1 MGVEPLSSAAS
12 ARAVFLDRDGVLNEA
27 VVRNGNPYP
36 PDSLETLV
44 VPTDAKPALQRL
56 HERGFRL
63 VMVTNQ
69 PDIARKKVQRE
80 TVYRI
85 NDHLRSLLALDAVEV
100 CEHDDADG
108 CDCRKP
114 APGMLVRAAQRDGIA
129 LSRSFMVG
137 DRWRDIEAGRRAGC
151 RTLLIGDG
159 YAEGLKSP
167 PDVAVASLSEA
178 ADWILAQPDA
188 RAG

>member
-1 MGVEPLSSAAS
+1 MGVEPLTSEQT
-12 ARAVFLDRDGVLNEA
+12 RAVFLDRDGVLNKA
-27 VVRNGNPYP
+27 ILRDGRPYP
-36 PDSLETLV
+36 PDSLETVV
-44 VPTDAKPALQRL
+44 VPDDAAAALNRL
-56 HERGFRL
+56 RGHGFRL

-69 PDIARKKVQRE
+69 PDIARAKVRRE
-80 TVYRI
+80 TVHQI
-85 NDHLRSLLALDAVEV
+85 NDHLRALLAIDAVEV

-114 APGMLVRAAQRDGIA
+114 APGMLVRAAARDGIV
-129 LSRSFMVG
+129 LSQSFMVG

-167 PDVAVASLSEA
+167 PDIAVATLSEA
-178 ADWILAQPDA
+178 ADWILAQPDTK
-188 RAG
+188 AG

>member
-1 MGVEPLSSAAS
+1 MSSPADLK
-12 ARAVFLDRDGVLNEA
+12 AVFLDRDGVLNN
-27 VVRNGNPYP
+27 VVLRNGNPHP
-36 PDSLETLV
+36 PAMLDDVV
-44 VPTDAKPALQRL
+44 VPTDAVASLQKLRG
-56 HERGFRL
+56 RGFRL

-69 PDIARKKVQRE
+69 PDIARAKVARE

-85 NDHLRSLLALDAVEV
+85 NDYLRDLLAIDAVEV
-100 CEHDDADG
+100 CEHDDADK

-114 APGMLVRAAQRDGIA
+114 APGMLLRAAARDGIV

-167 PDVAVASLSEA
+167 PDIAVASLSEA
-178 ADWILAQPDA
+178 ADWILAQTDA